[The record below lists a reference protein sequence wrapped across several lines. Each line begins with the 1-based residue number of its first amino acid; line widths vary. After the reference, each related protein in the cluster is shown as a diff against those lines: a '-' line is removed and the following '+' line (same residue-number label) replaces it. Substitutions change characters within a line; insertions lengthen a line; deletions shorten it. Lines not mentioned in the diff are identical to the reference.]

1 MLRTPFAALA
11 LAAAVSAMSGCGGS
25 SKTVSSTAPTTR
37 SGAASTPAL
46 PPATPVTVATGTPLT
61 RAQLLASADAI
72 CARRNARVESVAI
85 QSSADFIRMM
95 PQIAIYNTTQ
105 ANELSKLVPPA
116 SMRSVW
122 TVILTDFHRYGEY
135 MNRLAAYAP
144 QRNPAVLG
152 ATLKSS
158 ERLRARLD
166 ALAKRE
172 GFKQCSKRRA

>member
-1 MLRTPFAALA
+1 
-11 LAAAVSAMSGCGGS
+11 
-25 SKTVSSTAPTTR
+25 
-37 SGAASTPAL
+37 
-46 PPATPVTVATGTPLT
+46 
-61 RAQLLASADAI
+61 
-72 CARRNARVESVAI
+72 
-85 QSSADFIRMM
+85 MM